1 MPDDAE
7 AEGTPEKI
15 LRAAIEIIER
25 DGVDKATVRSI
36 AMEAGVNIAA
46 INYHYRTK
54 EFLME
59 AAIVATWE
67 HAVGDMRAF
76 LDVEPGK
83 IDQGIEALA
92 LYLLQGGHRFPNVT
106 KAHFFG
112 SGTRPAPEVVLV
124 SYRNFVKETAGRVCF
139 FLGLPCDFDAIAR
152 TAAFLASI
160 LFSAFVPES
169 LPEDFG
175 RDDFAPTATILSSD
189 YLANMRA
196 ASGMRKA

>member
-25 DGVDKATVRSI
+25 DGVDKATVRAI

-92 LYLLQGGHRFPNVT
+92 LYLLQGGHRFPQCHEGPLFRIGN
-106 KAHFFG
+106 K
-112 SGTRPAPEVVLV
+112 TRA
-124 SYRNFVKETAGRVCF
+124 
-139 FLGLPCDFDAIAR
+139 
-152 TAAFLASI
+152 
-160 LFSAFVPES
+160 
-169 LPEDFG
+169 
-175 RDDFAPTATILSSD
+175 
-189 YLANMRA
+189 
-196 ASGMRKA
+196 